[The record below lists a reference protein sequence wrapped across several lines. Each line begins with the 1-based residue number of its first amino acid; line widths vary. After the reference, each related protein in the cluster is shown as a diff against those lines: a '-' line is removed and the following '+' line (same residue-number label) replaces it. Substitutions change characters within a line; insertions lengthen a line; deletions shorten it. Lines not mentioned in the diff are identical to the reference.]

1 METVGGIGLTLLVLA
16 LAVLV
21 VAVLIAY
28 LLVTIMLS
36 GEFNGSLTQ
45 VPELRWEPFIFEDP
59 LGGKIVLWPYLPCIR
74 VPSKMRPR
82 EWDGL
87 ALISSQDEIS
97 SLREEERQEI
107 ESPGV
112 HVDSAAVSGTSLGM
126 LVRNLSELDIEGPFI
141 PDPEKIRLL
150 RHAENSRG
158 GMPIYAIEPEID
170 DPEWADW
177 QSRWADEQVRFRNLL
192 ATLGRPRRWSRV
204 RKGAIGKVAH
214 SKLASPDLGA
224 ASTVCAAW
232 WTEESMCLTTGL
244 IFERDSRFSSRIRGA
259 LSNLRDSGG
268 DWDEGGPTLLVPVQQ
283 AHVPSLENSLIACE
297 SVESLEME
305 R

>member
-1 METVGGIGLTLLVLA
+1 MGAWEMGLTLLLVV

-21 VAVLIAY
+21 LAVLVLTP
-28 LLVTIMLS
+28 LLYILIFDS
-36 GEFNGSLTQ
+36 PAN

-74 VPSKMRPR
+74 MPSKMRPR

-112 HVDSAAVSGTSLGM
+112 HVDSAAVSGTTLGM

-158 GMPIYAIEPEID
+158 GMPIYAIEPGID
-170 DPEWADW
+170 DTEWVDW

-192 ATLGRPRRWSRV
+192 ATLKRSRRWSQNRYV
-204 RKGAIGKVAH
+204 AIAKVAQ
-214 SKLASPDLGA
+214 SNLASPDLGA
-224 ASTVCAAW
+224 ASTECAAW
-232 WTEESMCLTTGL
+232 WSEESMCLTDEL
-244 IFERDSRFSSRIRGA
+244 RNERDSRFSSRIRGA
-259 LSNLRDSGG
+259 LSNLREIEDSNWG
-268 DWDEGGPTLLVPVQQ
+268 EEGPTLLVPVQQ
-283 AHVPSLENSLIACE
+283 ANLPALENSLIACE
-297 SVESLEME
+297 SVEILE
-305 R
+305 RGQ

>member
-1 METVGGIGLTLLVLA
+1 MGAWEMGLTLLLVV

-21 VAVLIAY
+21 VAVLVLTP
-28 LLVTIMLS
+28 LLYILIFDS
-36 GEFNGSLTQ
+36 PAN

-74 VPSKMRPR
+74 MPSKMRPR

-112 HVDSAAVSGTSLGM
+112 HVDSAAVSGTTLGM

-158 GMPIYAIEPEID
+158 GMPIYAIEPGID
-170 DPEWADW
+170 DTEWVDW

-192 ATLGRPRRWSRV
+192 ATLKRTRRWSQNRYV
-204 RKGAIGKVAH
+204 AIAKVAQ
-214 SKLASPDLGA
+214 SNLASPDLGA
-224 ASTVCAAW
+224 ASTECAAW
-232 WTEESMCLTTGL
+232 WSEESMCLTDEL
-244 IFERDSRFSSRIRGA
+244 RNERDSRFSSRIRGA
-259 LSNLRDSGG
+259 LSNLREIEDSN
-268 DWDEGGPTLLVPVQQ
+268 WDEEGPTLLVPVQQ
-283 AHVPSLENSLIACE
+283 ANLPALENSLIACE
-297 SVESLEME
+297 SVEILE
-305 R
+305 RGQ

>member
-1 METVGGIGLTLLVLA
+1 METVGVIDLTLLF

-28 LLVTIMLS
+28 PLVTIMLS
-36 GEFNGSLTQ
+36 GEFNGSLTD
-45 VPELRWEPFIFEDP
+45 VPELRWDPFIFEDP
-59 LGGKIVLWPYLPCIR
+59 LGGRIVLWPYLPCIR
-74 VPSKMRPR
+74 MPSKMRPR

-112 HVDSAAVSGTSLGM
+112 HVDSAAVSGTTLGA

-141 PDPEKIRLL
+141 PEPEKIRLL

-158 GMPIYAIEPEID
+158 GMPIYAIEPGID
-170 DPEWADW
+170 DTEWVDW

-192 ATLGRPRRWSRV
+192 ATLKRTRRWSQNRHV
-204 RKGAIGKVAH
+204 AIAKVAQ
-214 SKLASPDLGA
+214 SNLASPDLGA
-224 ASTVCAAW
+224 ASTECAAW
-232 WTEESMCLTTGL
+232 WSEESMCLTDEL
-244 IFERDSRFSSRIRGA
+244 RNERDSRFSSRIRGA
-259 LSNLRDSGG
+259 LSNLREIEDSN
-268 DWDEGGPTLLVPVQQ
+268 WDEEGPTLLVPVQQ
-283 AHVPSLENSLIACE
+283 ANLPALENSLIACE
-297 SVESLEME
+297 SVEILE
-305 R
+305 RGQ

>member
-1 METVGGIGLTLLVLA
+1 MGPWEMRIRNWLAGGSFSPFVS
-16 LAVLV
+16 
-21 VAVLIAY
+21 
-28 LLVTIMLS
+28 LVT
-36 GEFNGSLTQ
+36 GSSSD

-74 VPSKMRPR
+74 MPPKMRPR

-112 HVDSAAVSGTSLGM
+112 HVDSAAVSGTTLGM

-158 GMPIYAIEPEID
+158 GMPIYAIEPGID
-170 DPEWADW
+170 DTEWGDW
-177 QSRWADEQVRFRNLL
+177 QSRWADEQVRFGNLL
-192 ATLGRPRRWSRV
+192 ATL
-204 RKGAIGKVAH
+204 
-214 SKLASPDLGA
+214 L
-224 ASTVCAAW
+224 
-232 WTEESMCLTTGL
+232 
-244 IFERDSRFSSRIRGA
+244 
-259 LSNLRDSGG
+259 
-268 DWDEGGPTLLVPVQQ
+268 
-283 AHVPSLENSLIACE
+283 SLIHI
-297 SVESLEME
+297 
-305 R
+305 

>member
-1 METVGGIGLTLLVLA
+1 MGPWEMRIRNWLAGGSIRTTE
-16 LAVLV
+16 
-21 VAVLIAY
+21 
-28 LLVTIMLS
+28 LVT
-36 GEFNGSLTQ
+36 GSSTD
-45 VPELRWEPFIFEDP
+45 VPELRWKPFIFEDP

-74 VPSKMRPR
+74 MPSKMRPR

-112 HVDSAAVSGTSLGM
+112 HVDSAAVSGTTLGV

-158 GMPIYAIEPEID
+158 GMPIYAIEPGID
-170 DPEWADW
+170 DTEWANW
-177 QSRWADEQVRFRNLL
+177 QSRWADEQVRFGNLL
-192 ATLGRPRRWSRV
+192 ATLRRSRRWSQNRHV
-204 RKGAIGKVAH
+204 AIAKVAQ

-224 ASTVCAAW
+224 ASTECAAW
-232 WTEESMCLTTGL
+232 WSEESMSLTDEL
-244 IFERDSRFSSRIRGA
+244 RNERDSRFSSRIRGA
-259 LSNLRDSGG
+259 LSNLREIEDSNWG
-268 DWDEGGPTLLVPVQQ
+268 EEGPTLLVPVQQ
-283 AHVPSLENSLIACE
+283 ANLPFLENSLIACE
-297 SVESLEME
+297 SVETLERE
-305 R
+305 Q

>member
-1 METVGGIGLTLLVLA
+1 MGAWEMGLTLLLVV

-21 VAVLIAY
+21 VAVLVLTP
-28 LLVTIMLS
+28 LLYILIFDS
-36 GEFNGSLTQ
+36 PAN

-74 VPSKMRPR
+74 MPSKMRPR

-112 HVDSAAVSGTSLGM
+112 HVDSAAVSGTTLGM

-158 GMPIYAIEPEID
+158 GMPIYAIEPGID
-170 DPEWADW
+170 DTEWVDW

-192 ATLGRPRRWSRV
+192 ATLKRSRRWSQNRYV
-204 RKGAIGKVAH
+204 AIAKVAQ
-214 SKLASPDLGA
+214 SNLASPDLGA
-224 ASTVCAAW
+224 ASTECAAW
-232 WTEESMCLTTGL
+232 WSEESMCLTDEL
-244 IFERDSRFSSRIRGA
+244 RNERDSRFSSRIRGA
-259 LSNLRDSGG
+259 LSNLREIEDSN
-268 DWDEGGPTLLVPVQQ
+268 WDEEGPTLLVPVQQ
-283 AHVPSLENSLIACE
+283 ANLPALENSLIACE
-297 SVESLEME
+297 SVEILE
-305 R
+305 RGQ

>member
-16 LAVLV
+16 VLV
-21 VAVLIAY
+21 VAVLILIAY
-28 LLVTIMLS
+28 LLVTMLS
-36 GEFNGSLTQ
+36 GEFNGSLAD

-97 SLREEERQEI
+97 SSREEERQEI

-112 HVDSAAVSGTSLGM
+112 HVDSAAVSGTTLGM

-158 GMPIYAIEPEID
+158 GMPIYAIEPGID

-232 WTEESMCLTTGL
+232 WAEESMCLTTEL
-244 IFERDSRFSSRIRGA
+244 TFERDSRFSSRIRGA
-259 LSNLRDSGG
+259 LSDLRDSGG

-305 R
+305 G

>member
-1 METVGGIGLTLLVLA
+1 MG
-16 LAVLV
+16 
-21 VAVLIAY
+21 
-28 LLVTIMLS
+28 
-36 GEFNGSLTQ
+36 
-45 VPELRWEPFIFEDP
+45 VPELRWESSVFDDP
-59 LGGKIVLWPYLPCIR
+59 NGGSVLLWPYLPCVR
-74 VPSKMRPR
+74 MPAKMRPR
-82 EWDGL
+82 VWDGL
-87 ALISSQDEIS
+87 ALLSSADELV
-97 SLREEERQEI
+97 SLKEEEEQDKS
-107 ESPGV
+107 SPGI
-112 HVDSAAVSGTSLGM
+112 HMDSALASGTTLGM
-126 LVRNLSELDIEGPFI
+126 LVRDLSELDLEGPSI
-141 PDPEKIRLL
+141 PDPERIRLL

-158 GMPIYAIEPEID
+158 GMPIYAIEPGID

-192 ATLGRPRRWSRV
+192 ATLGRSRRWSRI
-204 RKGAIGKVAH
+204 RKEAIKKVSH
-214 SKLASPDLGA
+214 SILASPDLGA

-232 WTEESMCLTTGL
+232 WTEESMCLTTEL

-297 SVESLEME
+297 SVESVEME